1 MTSDAP
7 RTPPNSPDHPNLRRG
22 IRWST
27 LFGLAA
33 AALLFASIYI
43 SGGEAA
49 TAPTLGAAAS
59 YSVLGATTV
68 TCTESGGQTEISGDV
83 GVSTGTAITGFP
95 DPCNVGPPGTTHS
108 NDASAIAAQADNL
121 ILFNALDAG
130 ENADANCIG
139 GILPD
144 GTDLTLLSPLVA
156 GLYCSAGSFLL
167 TGDLTLAGSGV
178 WVFKTVS
185 GLTTSPGSSV
195 SGGDPC
201 DVWWRIGSSAVL
213 GTTTSFVGNI
223 LALTSISLETDA
235 SLDGRVLAQNGAV
248 TLDSNT
254 ITTADCAEAEESTPT
269 STSVPGTAT
278 STPSTAPAATSTP
291 ENTPVSSV
299 SNSPSPGPT
308 ATSTGTVTSASP
320 GEVGQPPQAPV
331 LLPPQAGDGGLLQT
345 RGSGLAVAGIGF
357 AAVALLAGMLALI
370 LRSNRGQPGE
380 GASRR

>member
-1 MTSDAP
+1 
-7 RTPPNSPDHPNLRRG
+7 
-22 IRWST
+22 
-27 LFGLAA
+27 
-33 AALLFASIYI
+33 
-43 SGGEAA
+43 
-49 TAPTLGAAAS
+49 
-59 YSVLGATTV
+59 
-68 TCTESGGQTEISGDV
+68 V

-121 ILFNALDAG
+121 ILFDALDAG

-144 GTDLTLLSPLVA
+144 ATDLTLLSPLVA

-167 TGDLTLAGSGV
+167 TGDLTLTGSGV
-178 WVFKTVS
+178 WVFKTAS

-195 SGGDPC
+195 SGGDQC

-235 SLDGRVLAQNGAV
+235 SLAGRALAQNGAV

-254 ITTADCAEAEESTPT
+254 ITTAGCAEAEESTPT

-291 ENTPVSSV
+291 GNTPVSSV

-308 ATSTGTVTSASP
+308 AMSAGTITPASP
-320 GEVGQPPQAPV
+320 GEIGQLPQAPV
-331 LLPPQAGDGGLLQT
+331 ILPPQTGDGGLLQT
-345 RGSGLAVAGIGF
+345 RGSGMAAAGIGF
-357 AAVALLAGMLALI
+357 VAVAMLAGMLALI
-370 LRSNRGQPGE
+370 LRSSHEP
-380 GASRR
+380 A